1 MMYWPQRMKK
11 QVAMSGRI
19 LTARTVIT
27 MDPDRPRAEA
37 VADGRIVAVGS
48 LQECRAATTGAEVI
62 DTGAAALL
70 PGLVEP
76 HSHPLMSG
84 VATEA
89 PARNITPFIVPN
101 FSDVEKVFADAIAH
115 SAAGT
120 PLLFSGFDALLHQ
133 RPAPQAPELDR
144 IFSDRVAI
152 VVDNSSHGVYFNT
165 ALMKSKDWDVNPPA
179 DPPGAHFGRNPDGSR
194 NGQGFETA
202 VLFAVVGGVLTTL
215 GNPLV
220 TGAQYYATMA
230 RAGLTSTSDMTFD
243 LRLKSGYEALAA
255 ATSCPLRVSMWEV
268 STSDTYVEPTSF
280 AAGDQWLI
288 KQGVKLWTDGSPWVG
303 NIGVS
308 FPYLSTETTRM
319 AGIDPAKAG
328 GPQSMNYTRAQID
341 AVLDKAAPAGWQ
353 MALHANDDLAIDL
366 ALDAHEAA
374 LKRHCLHGT
383 DHRWRI
389 EHLGAGTRRHFDR
402 AARLGVHTS
411 MGPFQYYYWGDLLDG
426 EIFDHEHGSRWQA
439 FGDAAASGAVVSFH
453 NDGSVSPPSPILNI
467 ATAVTRRTRSG
478 AVHGPDQ
485 TMTLDQALRAHTI
498 DAARTLHRDTLVGS
512 ITVGKLADFT
522 ELAADPFTVAP
533 TDLAETAT
541 VLGTWL
547 GGRRVDLDS
556 FLGAVAGVDGT
567 AHAHLP
573 PPGARHGCC

>member
-1 MMYWPQRMKK
+1 
-11 QVAMSGRI
+11 MSDRI

-27 MDPDRPRAEA
+27 MDPDRPRAEAVA

-89 PARNITPFIVPN
+89 PAHNITPFSVPN

-144 IFSDRVAI
+144 IFSERVAI
-152 VVDNSSHGVYFNT
+152 VVDNSGHGVYFNT
-165 ALMKSKDWDVNPPA
+165 ALMKSKGWDVNPPA
-179 DPPGAHFGRNPDGSR
+179 DPPGAHFGRNPDGSL

-215 GNPLV
+215 GNPLMA
-220 TGAQYYATMA
+220 GAQYYATMA
-230 RAGLTSTSDMTFD
+230 QAGLTSTSDMTFD
-243 LRLKSGYEALAA
+243 LTLKSGYEALAA
-255 ATSCPLRVSMWEV
+255 AKSCPLRVSMWEV

-288 KQGVKLWTDGSPWVG
+288 KQVFKLWTDVSPWVG
-303 NIGVS
+303 NIGIS
-308 FPYLSTETTRM
+308 FPYLSTETTRI

-341 AVLDKAAPAGWQ
+341 AILDKAAPAGWQ
-353 MALHANDDLAIDL
+353 MALHANGDLAIDL
-366 ALDAHEAA
+366 ALDAYEAA
-374 LKRHCLHGT
+374 LKRHGLHGT

-478 AVHGPDQ
+478 AVHRPDQ

-533 TDLAETAT
+533 ADLAETAT

-567 AHAHLP
+567 PHAHLP
-573 PPGARHGCC
+573 PPAAKPGCC